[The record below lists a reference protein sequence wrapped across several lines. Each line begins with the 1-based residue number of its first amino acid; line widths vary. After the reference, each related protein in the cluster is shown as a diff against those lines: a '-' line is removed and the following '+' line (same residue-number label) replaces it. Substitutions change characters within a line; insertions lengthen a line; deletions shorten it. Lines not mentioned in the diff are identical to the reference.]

1 MIVVHALESILSI
14 IIMISLGYFLTAKS
28 WFHEGTA
35 KLFSRLVTI
44 VALPPF
50 MVWNLISTFDREKL
64 LALRSGLIIP
74 FLSMVICFS
83 LSWLIAR
90 LIGVDY
96 RRRGTFYTLFFV
108 SNTIFIGLPVNLA
121 LFGHD
126 SVPYVLLYYIA
137 NTVLFWTIG
146 VYGISRDGDQTC
158 ADIISLATI
167 KKIFS
172 PPLLGFVIGVI
183 FIMLEVKLPNFILNT
198 CRYLGNLT
206 TPLSM
211 LFIGIAIYAVK
222 IHQIKL
228 TKDMVAIMVGRF
240 IISPVSVILL
250 AYIFPI
256 PDLMKKVFVMQAAM
270 PVMTQTSIVA
280 KAYGADAEYAA
291 VMTTVSTLLA
301 AIFIPLY
308 MVILN

>member
-1 MIVVHALESILSI
+1 MIVLHALESILSI
-14 IIMISLGYFLTAKS
+14 IIMITLGYILTAKG
-28 WFHEGTA
+28 WFREETS

-44 VALPPF
+44 IALPPF
-50 MVWNLISTFDREKL
+50 MVWNLVSTFDREKL
-64 LALRSGLIIP
+64 LAVRSGLIIP
-74 FLSMVICFS
+74 FLSMLVCFG
-83 LSWLIAR
+83 LSWIIAR

-96 RRRGTFYTLFFV
+96 QRRGTFQTMFFV

-126 SVPYVLLYYIA
+126 SIPFVLLYYIA

-146 VYGISRDGDQTC
+146 MYGISQDGDQDC
-158 ADIISLATI
+158 ANIISLATV

-172 PPLLGFVIGVI
+172 PPLLGFLVAVILILV
-183 FIMLEVKLPNFILNT
+183 EVKLPAFILDT

-211 LFIGIAIYAVK
+211 LFIGIAINAVK
-222 IHQIKL
+222 LHQIKIN
-228 TKDMVAIMVGRF
+228 KDMIAIMAGRF

-250 AYIFPI
+250 ATIFPI

-308 MVILN
+308 MLILS